1 MGLKN
6 PLFGGTKRG
15 FLGGRKPPFLGVE
28 KGVFCLGVG
37 IDRVERVDCV
47 ELLEVFL
54 FPFLIFSRVEHKEHK
69 DFGWGKD
76 RMD

>member
-28 KGVFCLGVG
+28 KGVFCLGVFLKECRG
-37 IDRVERVDCV
+37 GGWKGSKAGEVPRRVKFFRNE
-47 ELLEVFL
+47 
-54 FPFLIFSRVEHKEHK
+54 
-69 DFGWGKD
+69 
-76 RMD
+76 